1 VAYRSQAE
9 KSENAGDKLSTM
21 SLLSRSSIRQLVCIV
36 WLNIVCFTG
45 AALAETA
52 VPPNIILITLDTT
65 RADRMGFLGSE
76 RGVTPNLDKLA
87 RRSVVFT
94 HAYSQAPFTAPSHAT
109 ILTGTYPQFH
119 QVEDFQVPLTKDLP
133 YAPAILKA
141 HGYHTAAF
149 VGSIVLDPFQGLA
162 IGFDRGFD
170 TYDAGFH
177 MTRPGEDHYAATDR
191 RGAVVVEHALA
202 WLDKRPAGPFFMW
215 VHLYDPHFPYEAPDP
230 FGTRYKS
237 APYDGEIA
245 YSDSVLGK
253 LLDQLRAQGLFENSV
268 IAMMSDHGESLGDH
282 GEEFHGFFLYD
293 ATIHVPLLLKMP
305 GDRFAGKRID
315 SHVGLVDVLPTILQT
330 AGIEVP
336 QEMQGG
342 SLLVL
347 MESTPPAASGE
358 TAPASSPERPLY
370 SESEYA
376 VRAYGW
382 SAVRSL
388 RTGKYLF
395 IEAPRRELYD
405 MVADPKA
412 EHDLSLSSK
421 AVADTLQAQLD
432 VFRLKTSNSGE
443 APIPVAD
450 PEAQEKLAALG
461 YTAASGD
468 SARTAATGIGGGDPK
483 DKIEVGNWM
492 GEANYLLEVA
502 RLDEAIVLLKKSIAK
517 EPDLWSAYAKLGSA
531 ETYLHNFPE
540 AVKAR
545 RRSVELKP
553 DSVNLRYELGKV
565 LVEAQDYEA
574 AVPELEFVVAK
585 MPGSWKTHILLSI
598 ADSRTNRLPQGI
610 KECEAVL
617 AVLPEEYGANLLLGR
632 DLVLSGNPNAALPKL
647 MKAASIRPSAPD
659 PHLVL
664 ADAYA
669 KLGRKDDAE
678 RERSVGERLEMNG
691 PMSAPNEP

>member
-1 VAYRSQAE
+1 
-9 KSENAGDKLSTM
+9 M
-21 SLLSRSSIRQLVCIV
+21 SLIRQSVCVV
-36 WLNIVCFTG
+36 WLNVVCFTVG
-45 AALAETA
+45 ALAGTA
-52 VPPNIILITLDTT
+52 APPNIILITLDTT
-65 RADRMGFLGSE
+65 RADHMGFLGSQ

-87 RRSVVFT
+87 RQSVVFT

-119 QVEDFQVPLTKDLP
+119 QVEDFQIPLTKDLP

-177 MTRPGEDHYAATDR
+177 MTRPGEDHYSATDR
-191 RGAVVVEHALA
+191 RGGVVVAHALA
-202 WLDKRPAGPFFMW
+202 WLSKHPPSPFFMW

-230 FGTRYKS
+230 FGSQYKS

-253 LLDQLRAQGLFENSV
+253 LLNQLRAQGLFENSV

-293 ATIHVPLLLKMP
+293 ATIHVPFLLKLP
-305 GDRFAGKRID
+305 AERFAGKRVE
-315 SHVGLVDVLPTILQT
+315 SPVGLVDVLPTILKT
-330 AGIEVP
+330 VGIEIPREV
-336 QEMQGG
+336 QGE
-342 SLLVL
+342 SLLGMKEL
-347 MESTPPAASGE
+347 EMEPKPPPAASGE
-358 TAPASSPERPLY
+358 AAPPSPERLLY
-370 SESEYA
+370 SETEYA

-382 SAVRSL
+382 SAVRSV

-405 MVADPKA
+405 MAADPKA
-412 EHDLSLSSK
+412 EHDLSASSK

-432 VFRLKTSNSGE
+432 AFRLKTSKTGA
-443 APIPVAD
+443 APVPVSD

-461 YTAASGD
+461 YTAASAD
-468 SARTAATGIGGGDPK
+468 SASTAAKGIGGGDPK
-483 DKIEVGNWM
+483 DKVEVGNWM

-517 EPDLWSAYAKLGSA
+517 EPNMWSAYAKLGSA
-531 ETYLHNFPE
+531 EAYQGHIPE

-545 RRSVELKP
+545 RKSVELMP
-553 DSVNLRYELGKV
+553 DSVNLRYELGKA
-565 LVEAQDYEA
+565 LMEAQDYEA
-574 AVPELEFVVAK
+574 ALPEFEFVVAK
-585 MPGSWKTHILLSI
+585 MPESWKTRIFLAI
-598 ADSRTNRLPQGI
+598 ADSRTNRLPQAIG
-610 KECEAVL
+610 ECEKVL
-617 AVLPEEYGANLLLGR
+617 AVMPEQYGTNLLLGR
-632 DLVLSGNPNAALPKL
+632 DLIRSENPEAALPRL
-647 MKAASIRPSAPD
+647 MKAASLRPGAPD
-659 PHLVL
+659 PHLSL

-669 KLGRKDDAE
+669 KLGRNDDAE
-678 RERSVGERLEMNG
+678 RERTVARHLTENG
-691 PMSAPNEP
+691 PMPGPTEP

>member
-1 VAYRSQAE
+1 
-9 KSENAGDKLSTM
+9 M
-21 SLLSRSSIRQLVCIV
+21 SLIRQLACIV
-36 WLNIVCFTG
+36 WLNVVCLTAG
-45 AALAETA
+45 ALAETA

-65 RADRMGFLGSE
+65 RADHMGFLGSR

-87 RRSVVFT
+87 RQSVVFT

-149 VGSIVLDPFQGLA
+149 VGSIVLDPFQQLA
-162 IGFDRGFD
+162 IGFERGFD

-191 RGAVVVEHALA
+191 RAAVVVAHALA
-202 WLDKRPAGPFFMW
+202 WLSKHPPGPFFMW

-245 YSDSVLGK
+245 YSDAALGK
-253 LLDQLRAQGLFENSV
+253 LLNQLRVQGLFENSV

-315 SHVGLVDVLPTILQT
+315 NHVGLVDVLPTILQT
-330 AGIEVP
+330 VGIEVS
-336 QEMQGG
+336 QEMQGE
-342 SLLVL
+342 SLLGM
-347 MESTPPAASGE
+347 MEPKPPPAASGE
-358 TAPASSPERPLY
+358 TAPASSPDRPLY
-370 SESEYA
+370 SETEYA

-412 EHDLSLSSK
+412 EHDLSASSK
-421 AVADTLQAQLD
+421 AVADTLQGQLD
-432 VFRLKTSNSGE
+432 AFRLKTSKSRE
-443 APIPVAD
+443 APIRVVD
-450 PEAQEKLAALG
+450 PEAEEKLAALG
-461 YTAASGD
+461 YTASSED
-468 SARTAATGIGGGDPK
+468 SAKTAATGVGGVDPK
-483 DKIEVGNWM
+483 DRIEVGNWM

-517 EPDLWSAYAKLGSA
+517 EPNLWSAYAKLGSA
-531 ETYLHNFPE
+531 ETYLHNLPE

-545 RRSVELKP
+545 RKSVELKP
-553 DSVNLRYELGKV
+553 DSVNLHFELGNV
-565 LVEAQDYEA
+565 LVQAKDYEA
-574 AVPELEFVVAK
+574 AVPELEFVEAK
-585 MPGSWKTHILLSI
+585 MPGSLKTHVLLSV
-598 ADSRTNRLPQGI
+598 ADSRTNRLPQAI
-610 KECEAVL
+610 KECEVVL
-617 AVLPEEYGANLLLGR
+617 GVLPEEYGANLLLGR
-632 DLVLSGNPNAALPKL
+632 DLVLSGNPDAALPRL
-647 MKAASIRPSAPD
+647 MKAASIRPGAPD

-664 ADAYA
+664 ADAYD
-669 KLGRKDDAE
+669 KLGRNDDAE
-678 RERSVGERLEMNG
+678 RERSVAERLELNG

>member
-1 VAYRSQAE
+1 
-9 KSENAGDKLSTM
+9 M
-21 SLLSRSSIRQLVCIV
+21 SLIRQSVCVV
-36 WLNIVCFTG
+36 WLNVVCFTVG
-45 AALAETA
+45 ALAGTA
-52 VPPNIILITLDTT
+52 APPNIILITLDTT
-65 RADRMGFLGSE
+65 RADHMGFLGSQ

-87 RRSVVFT
+87 RQSVVFT

-119 QVEDFQVPLTKDLP
+119 QVEDFQIPLTKDLP

-177 MTRPGEDHYAATDR
+177 MTRPGEDHYSATDR
-191 RGAVVVEHALA
+191 RGGVVVAHALA
-202 WLDKRPAGPFFMW
+202 WLSKHPPSPFFMW

-230 FGTRYKS
+230 FGSQYKS

-253 LLDQLRAQGLFENSV
+253 LLNQLRAQGLFENSV

-293 ATIHVPLLLKMP
+293 ATIHVPLLMKLP
-305 GDRFAGKRID
+305 GERFAGKRVE
-315 SHVGLVDVLPTILQT
+315 SPVGLVDVLPTILKT
-330 AGIEVP
+330 VGIEIP
-336 QEMQGG
+336 QEVQGE
-342 SLLVL
+342 SLLGMKEL
-347 MESTPPAASGE
+347 EMEPKPPPAATGE
-358 TAPASSPERPLY
+358 TAAFSSPDRLLY
-370 SESEYA
+370 SETEYA

-382 SAVRSL
+382 SAVRSV

-405 MVADPKA
+405 IAADPKA
-412 EHDLSLSSK
+412 EHDLSASSK

-432 VFRLKTSNSGE
+432 AFRLKTSKTGA
-443 APIPVAD
+443 APVPVSD

-461 YTAASGD
+461 YTAASAD
-468 SARTAATGIGGGDPK
+468 SASTAAKGIGGGDPK
-483 DKIEVGNWM
+483 DKVEVGNWM

-502 RLDEAIVLLKKSIAK
+502 RLDEAIVLLKKSIAR
-517 EPDLWSAYAKLGSA
+517 EPNMWSAYAKLGSA
-531 ETYLHNFPE
+531 EAYQGHISE

-545 RRSVELKP
+545 RKSVELMP
-553 DSVNLRYELGKV
+553 DSVNLRYELGKA
-565 LVEAQDYEA
+565 LMEAQDYEA
-574 AVPELEFVVAK
+574 ALPEFEFVVAK
-585 MPGSWKTHILLSI
+585 MPESWKTRIFLAI
-598 ADSRTNRLPQGI
+598 ADSRTNRLPQAIG
-610 KECEAVL
+610 ECEKVL
-617 AVLPEEYGANLLLGR
+617 EVMPEQYGTNLLLGR
-632 DLVLSGNPNAALPKL
+632 DLIRSENPEAALPRL
-647 MKAASIRPSAPD
+647 MKAASLRPAAPD
-659 PHLVL
+659 PHLSL

-669 KLGRKDDAE
+669 KLGRNDDAE
-678 RERSVGERLEMNG
+678 RERTVAKHLVENG
-691 PMSAPNEP
+691 PMPGPTEP